1 MTRLNVL
8 LIGLL
13 VLVLGGVGYGA
24 FTAAGFEDAS
34 AGIAAEA
41 VLIVIVVVW
50 TGSYLFRVVTGKM
63 TYMEQRR
70 RYRNGYDQLTDD
82 ELQAVA
88 KRRQWSKR
96 RVRHYVFGREG
107 QPCFVCGTGIQR
119 ADLGGRRMFWCPS
132 CQT

>member
-13 VLVLGGVGYGA
+13 VLVLGGVGYSA
-24 FTAAGFEDAS
+24 FSAVGFEDAS

-70 RYRNGYDQLTDD
+70 RYRKGYDQLTDD
-82 ELQAVA
+82 ELQARFDA
-88 KRRQWSKR
+88 LSPEEQQALLEQLSP
-96 RVRHYVFGREG
+96 EATSD
-107 QPCFVCGTGIQR
+107 P
-119 ADLGGRRMFWCPS
+119 
-132 CQT
+132 

>member
-1 MTRLNVL
+1 MRSDPLTRLNVL

-13 VLVLGGVGYGA
+13 VLVMGGIGYGV
-24 FTAAGFEDAS
+24 FSAAGFEDAS

-70 RYRNGYDQLTDD
+70 RYREGYDQITD
-82 ELQAVA
+82 EQLQNRFDSLSPEEQQALL
-88 KRRQWSKR
+88 QQISS
-96 RVRHYVFGREG
+96 E
-107 QPCFVCGTGIQR
+107 TS
-119 ADLGGRRMFWCPS
+119 ADS
-132 CQT
+132 

>member
-8 LIGLL
+8 LIGLA
-13 VLVLGGVGYGA
+13 VLVLGAIGYGA
-24 FTAAGFEDAS
+24 FTAVGFEDAS

-70 RYRNGYDQLTDD
+70 RYREEYDEFTDAQLQERFDALSPEEQQALLKELSPESTTD
-82 ELQAVA
+82 
-88 KRRQWSKR
+88 S
-96 RVRHYVFGREG
+96 
-107 QPCFVCGTGIQR
+107 
-119 ADLGGRRMFWCPS
+119 
-132 CQT
+132 

>member
-1 MTRLNVL
+1 MIVFAPFLNFRLKVKARSEPLTRLDVL

-24 FTAAGFEDAS
+24 FCGWFEDAS

-70 RYRNGYDQLTDD
+70 RYRKGYDQLTDD
-82 ELQAVA
+82 ELQARFDA
-88 KRRQWSKR
+88 LSPEEQQALLEQLSP
-96 RVRHYVFGREG
+96 EATSD
-107 QPCFVCGTGIQR
+107 P
-119 ADLGGRRMFWCPS
+119 
-132 CQT
+132 